1 MGGGASPSAASPRR
15 GRRGPAAE
23 AAVPGPA
30 EGGDSPRTEARKA
43 RAAKE
48 WAVAPG
54 ARGLSQVLRK
64 WDKGGREHRM
74 RMLKGFV
81 ERHEG
86 GMGVQLERIYG
97 NGASLF
103 LTRVLAWMRL
113 TYMPGTGSILQLQT
127 INVFLRSANGT
138 RYLVEFLEAGGLLTV
153 LHIINVPEVE
163 EEVKYFA
170 FQVLQCVVA
179 AGRQYKE
186 LICKQNGV
194 SALLTNLVATR
205 ANKLQHI
212 IYDLLLSLG
221 TGNSQYAIYIVE
233 LVVHVLNSDNPGAA
247 RLASLAT
254 KKLMVAAS
262 LRSNNLEMLLK
273 KATEGAAT
281 MLSSQEP
288 AVQHEA
294 VELLTDLRQYE
305 GTDTLIVEALTDLV
319 LPHEM
324 FDDGY
329 AANPDDTGGPFGAQ
343 AAAARMLGLM
353 APSLCRRSA
362 ELHNLVTSPRVVGH
376 LLGAL
381 TNDNH
386 YESKKQVA
394 SALLVLVDSSDSTRA
409 TIFELGFQK
418 FYEHFIVYPNTL
430 YKAIE
435 EKYYKDLRELA
446 MIIAGFELPEFEEEE
461 EEGGPD
467 AAAEAAE
474 GAGEG
479 AGDGEAPAEEEAAD
493 GAAKGDGE
501 ADLG

>member
-23 AAVPGPA
+23 AAGPGPA

-43 RAAKE
+43 RAANE

-81 ERHEG
+81 ERHGG

-221 TGNSQYAIYIVE
+221 TGNSQYAVFIVE
-233 LVVHVLNSDNPGAA
+233 LVIHVLNSDNPGAA

-305 GTDTLIVEALTDLV
+305 GTDT
-319 LPHEM
+319 
-324 FDDGY
+324 
-329 AANPDDTGGPFGAQ
+329 GGPFGAQ

-362 ELHNLVTSPRVVGH
+362 ELHSLVTSPRVVGH

-381 TNDNH
+381 TNNNH

-446 MIIAGFELPEFEEEE
+446 MIIAGFELPELEE

-479 AGDGEAPAEEEAAD
+479 AGDGEAPAEQEAAD
-493 GAAKGDGE
+493 GAAKEDGE